1 MFLKQAQSALPT
13 QLSNMIILEPFSL
26 LVFPTLCSCLPLSV
40 VLSTNATDTIQKRNK
55 TKSEIA
61 QFVGQV
67 NFLLWHLCRISPVFV
82 ARWAIKPNLMSF
94 NDADIYIAAIVVG
107 VFVAVEAFAK
117 LGAQVHTKL
126 FNGSESFLRVVGS
139 V

>member
-1 MFLKQAQSALPT
+1 ML
-13 QLSNMIILEPFSL
+13 
-26 LVFPTLCSCLPLSV
+26 
-40 VLSTNATDTIQKRNK
+40 
-55 TKSEIA
+55 
-61 QFVGQV
+61 
-67 NFLLWHLCRISPVFV
+67 V

-94 NDADIYIAAIVVG
+94 NDADIYVVVDVYIAANVVG